1 MTVFASAIA
10 AFISSSDEKS
20 NTFSPI
26 YSGSVSSGQM
36 TVASI
41 PCLGAIAAFNDW
53 EINPVGCPAYVFS

>member
-1 MTVFASAIA
+1 MTVLASAIA

-41 PCLGAIAAFNDW
+41 PCLSAIAAFNDW
-53 EINPVGCPAYVFS
+53 EMTETLLKR

>member
-36 TVASI
+36 TVASVSYTHLDVYKRQALL
-41 PCLGAIAAFNDW
+41 PAASPSENLM
-53 EINPVGCPAYVFS
+53 